1 LRFFRLRL
9 SASVPME
16 RGHGKA
22 PGKFQRLALAW
33 YFLLMSATQQ
43 VIVIGAGI
51 TGLTCAFRL
60 QRSGIRVLV
69 LEASDSPG
77 GLIATIEKDGFL
89 FEAGPQCP
97 RFGPALWGLVRDL
110 GLEDEFVPGDS
121 RLPRFLL
128 RNGKLHKAPFSPLG
142 FLSTRLVGAGSKF
155 RLLTEALRESQPP
168 AGEESLAGFV
178 RRKFDDEV
186 LAYLVEPFISTIFA
200 GDAEQIGVASAFPFL
215 TRWER
220 KHGSVLRGAIHDRKR
235 NASVE
240 SRSTS
245 RTKRTGRNLAVT
257 DALPAMGSFRRGLG
271 TLPKALAEKLGDS
284 IRCGTKVETINAPAA
299 AGGVDSPWRLQ
310 LRNGKEITSIAL
322 VVTTPAYEAA
332 RLLGTAAP
340 ALSAKLSELYYAPM
354 AVVSSGY
361 DRTQVRNPLHG
372 FGLMIPRREK
382 LNTFFNVWNSSV
394 IGGRAPEGR
403 VLLTS
408 FAGGATNPEFVR
420 LEEKAIAQIVEAEL
434 AGVLGIDGPPVERL
448 VWKIPNALP
457 QFNVGHAQ
465 TAAAIREAV
474 TGLPGLYLAGNYLE
488 GRSLGDCVEIG
499 SRTAQEVLS
508 QFSTRSI

>member
-1 LRFFRLRL
+1 
-9 SASVPME
+9 
-16 RGHGKA
+16 
-22 PGKFQRLALAW
+22 
-33 YFLLMSATQQ
+33 MSATQQ

-60 QRSGIRVLV
+60 QQSGIRILV

-77 GLIATIEKDGFL
+77 GLIATFEKNGFL

-97 RFGPALWGLVRDL
+97 RFAPPLWGLVREL
-110 GLEDEFVPGDS
+110 GLEGEFVRGDS
-121 RLPRFLL
+121 RLPRYLL
-128 RNGKLHKAPFSPLG
+128 KNGKLHKAPFSPLG
-142 FLSTRLVGAGSKF
+142 LLATKLVGAGSKY
-155 RLLTEALRESQPP
+155 RLLTEALRGSRPP

-200 GDAEQIGVASAFPFL
+200 GDTEQIGVASAFPFL

-220 KHGSVLRGAIHDRKR
+220 EHGSVLRGAIRERKR
-235 NASVE
+235 NVPAD
-240 SRSTS
+240 SRPTS
-245 RTKRTGRNLAVT
+245 QPARPAEHTARKLAVT

-271 TLPKALAEKLGDS
+271 TLPKTLAQKLGDS
-284 IRCGTKVETINAPAA
+284 IRFGAKVEAINARAA
-299 AGGVDSPWRLQ
+299 AGGRDTPWRLR
-310 LRNGKEITSIAL
+310 LSTGEEITSAGL
-322 VVTTPAYEAA
+322 VVTAPAYEAA
-332 RLLGTAAP
+332 RLLGTTAP
-340 ALSAKLSELYYAPM
+340 ALSRKLSELYYAPM

-394 IGGRAPEGR
+394 IGGRAPEGK

-408 FAGGATNPEFVR
+408 FAGGATNPDFLR
-420 LEEKAIAQIVEAEL
+420 MEEKAIAQIIEAEM
-434 AGVLGIDGPPVERL
+434 ATVLGIEGSPSERL
-448 VWKIPNALP
+448 VWKFPKALP
-457 QFNVGHAQ
+457 QFNLGHAQ

-474 TGLPGLYLAGNYLE
+474 TGLPGLFLAGNYLE

-499 SRTAQEVLS
+499 SRTAREVLH
-508 QFSTRSI
+508 QLSI

>member
-1 LRFFRLRL
+1 MP
-9 SASVPME
+9 AT
-16 RGHGKA
+16 
-22 PGKFQRLALAW
+22 GKFQLPAPAW

-51 TGLTCAFRL
+51 TGLACAFRL
-60 QRSGIRVLV
+60 QQSGIRVLV

-77 GLIATIEKDGFL
+77 GLIATFERNGFL

-97 RFGPALWGLVRDL
+97 RFAPALWGLVRDL
-110 GLEDEFVPGDS
+110 ELDDEFVPGDS
-121 RLPRFLL
+121 GLPRYLL
-128 RNGKLHKAPFSPLG
+128 KNGKLHKAPFSPFA
-142 FLSTRLVGAGSKF
+142 FLATGLVGAGSKY
-155 RLLTEALRESQPP
+155 RLLTEALRGSRPP

-186 LAYLVEPFISTIFA
+186 LAYVVEPFISAIFA
-200 GDAEQIGVASAFPFL
+200 GNTEQIGVASAFPFL
-215 TRWER
+215 ARWER
-220 KHGSVLRGAIHDRKR
+220 EHGSVLRGAIRERKR
-235 NASVE
+235 NTPANSQPASAA
-240 SRSTS
+240 RNTA
-245 RTKRTGRNLAVT
+245 RNLAVT

-271 TLPKALAEKLGDS
+271 TLPQALAQKLGDS
-284 IRCGTKVETINAPAA
+284 IRFRAKVETICGRTA
-299 AGGVDSPWRLQ
+299 AGGAGSPWRLQ
-310 LRNGKEITSIAL
+310 LSDGEEIISAGL
-322 VVTTPAYEAA
+322 VVTAPAYEAA
-332 RLLGTAAP
+332 RLLGKTAP

-361 DRTQVRNPLHG
+361 DRTQVRNSLHG

-394 IGGRAPEGR
+394 IGGRAPAGK

-420 LEEKAIAQIVEAEL
+420 LEEKAIAQIIEAEM
-434 AGVLGIDGPPVERL
+434 AAVLGINGPSLERL
-448 VWKIPNALP
+448 VWKFPKALP

-465 TAAAIREAV
+465 MAAEIREAL
-474 TGLPGLYLAGNYLE
+474 TALPGLYLAGNYLE

-499 SRTAQEVLS
+499 SRTAQEAMH
-508 QFSTRSI
+508 QFSTQSI